1 MVQIKY
7 PWWVKISLLGF
18 SKKKHLVITLLIG
31 LLVNTSL
38 FVFKEFPLAFVVLA
52 CNILMYFSI
61 RWVDKK
67 GNWSDIRNHW
77 PSGFELIFG
86 FVLMW
91 ILYFLLKYFLIN
103 T

>member
-18 SKKKHLVITLLIG
+18 STKKPMLITLIIG
-31 LLVNTSL
+31 LLVNISL
-38 FVFKEFPLAFVVLA
+38 VIYAQLPLAIVILV
-52 CNILMYFSI
+52 CNILFYLSI

-67 GNWSDIRNHW
+67 GDWSDIRNHW

-86 FVLMW
+86 FALML

-103 T
+103 I